1 MSHKSSMYGSG
12 ESSDCIVPAK
22 CANKGGEPLAERM
35 EGRRSAKEIP
45 EHWADAG
52 HRARHSRQ
60 LQSFGSACGPR
71 TGRAC
76 LFPRW
81 EPCAL
86 GARARVCAGGGGQPS
101 SLPRPPRL
109 ASVQEDP
116 CGYRVQGHWR
126 DGLFDLSVLGH
137 KARPA
142 SLKQVVQ
149 LGELDD
155 LIVAIST
162 GLE

>member
-1 MSHKSSMYGSG
+1 MSHKSSMYGGG

-101 SLPRPPRL
+101 SLPRPPQPEKILREL
-109 ASVQEDP
+109 RRIVWSVIQLKRFFASCLRYQ
-116 CGYRVQGHWR
+116 W
-126 DGLFDLSVLGH
+126 LSN
-137 KARPA
+137 
-142 SLKQVVQ
+142 
-149 LGELDD
+149 
-155 LIVAIST
+155 LISGVYSQMIS
-162 GLE
+162 

>member
-1 MSHKSSMYGSG
+1 MSHKSSMHGGG

-45 EHWADAG
+45 EYWADAG
-52 HRARHSRQ
+52 HCARQSRQ

-76 LFPRW
+76 LSPRW

-86 GARARVCAGGGGQPS
+86 GAREHGSVRGAAGNRCPYRDPRRDSLENPHGEAPKLLKMRRGNFHSPLCATAHAHS
-101 SLPRPPRL
+101 SRC
-109 ASVQEDP
+109 V
-116 CGYRVQGHWR
+116 
-126 DGLFDLSVLGH
+126 
-137 KARPA
+137 
-142 SLKQVVQ
+142 
-149 LGELDD
+149 
-155 LIVAIST
+155 
-162 GLE
+162 

>member
-101 SLPRPPRL
+101 SLPRPPQGSPATTKL
-109 ASVQEDP
+109 ATAGSDRRIACPTKKSSRAATNCVE
-116 CGYRVQGHWR
+116 CNT
-126 DGLFDLSVLGH
+126 FI
-137 KARPA
+137 A
-142 SLKQVVQ
+142 
-149 LGELDD
+149 
-155 LIVAIST
+155 
-162 GLE
+162 